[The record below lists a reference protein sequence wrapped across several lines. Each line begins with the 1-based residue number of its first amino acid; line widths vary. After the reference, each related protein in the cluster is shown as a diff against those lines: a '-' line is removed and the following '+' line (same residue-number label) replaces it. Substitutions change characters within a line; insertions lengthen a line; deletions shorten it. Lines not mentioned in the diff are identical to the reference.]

1 VTVRQFQGYVQPF
14 QDHHYNGR
22 ESQNANGLTL
32 MTTIENYYKGMIKD
46 GTWMKPDPGH
56 KTIVA
61 LKAQHLS
68 QKKGEPKEAGRKDNK
83 WKTIPLKKGESG
95 EKVVTINGKKVTY

>member
-1 VTVRQFQGYVQPF
+1 
-14 QDHHYNGR
+14 
-22 ESQNANGLTL
+22 

-95 EKVVTINGKKVTY
+95 EKVVTINGKKVTYWHHNRYTIHKPQEYRKKQEDKKSEED